1 MTREDIIR
9 MAQEANVYCTTR
21 QPTLDAMLERFAA
34 IVAAAEREACAKTCE
49 KVADDYYTRIGGEH
63 MPYMKATAEDCAMR
77 IRLRGTSMTDKE
89 ALKLALEALELA
101 NINHW
106 WGSSKIEAAI
116 TAIKEALAQPEQE
129 PWCMKMNGCKT
140 KCEDCPDKPPEE
152 NT

>member
-1 MTREDIIR
+1 
-9 MAQEANVYCTTR
+9 
-21 QPTLDAMLERFAA
+21 
-34 IVAAAEREACAKTCE
+34 
-49 KVADDYYTRIGGEH
+49 